1 MIWHTRLRAK
11 YSLSSNICRIQS
23 RSSASMRSWVNGL
36 IRNTTN
42 KSRRLRRALSW
53 LRLQRENS
61 FKTRP
66 STSIRRQSAARAPQT
81 TFGVAEATRPQVHKN
96 RRTTGAMCAMHCQ
109 HLQQDGIAPLV
120 STVSLVA
127 ILDLEGAVRSGLV
140 MSYTLSLPLCPNTKR
155 RLTSL
160 RHLPT
165 PYPAQITFLGV
176 MWRMLGTQQ

>member
-1 MIWHTRLRAK
+1 MILHTRLRAK
-11 YSLSSNICRIQS
+11 YFLNSNICRIQS

-42 KSRRLRRALSW
+42 TSRRLRRALSW
-53 LRLQRENS
+53 LRLQRENLYRM
-61 FKTRP
+61 RP
-66 STSIRRQSAARAPQT
+66 STFIRRRSAARAPQT
-81 TFGVAEATRPQVHKN
+81 ISGVVEAIKAQVHRN
-96 RRTTGAMCAMHCQ
+96 RRTTGAMCAMHYQ
-109 HLQQDGIAPLV
+109 HLQRGGIALPV
-120 STVSLVA
+120 STASLVA
-127 ILDLEGAVRSGLV
+127 ILALEGAVRSGLA
-140 MSYTLSLPLCPNTKR
+140 MSYTRNLPLCPNTKR